1 MKKLALL
8 LCLVFTLSFSSLAVS
23 AGAAPTGD
31 TPAVEIAKKKKKKKK
46 SKKCKPGYKKS
57 GSKCKK
63 GPYKKGQTCAMADQ
77 DKYKKYGYV
86 CLDLSTPGF
95 PLTYLDVYKK

>member
-1 MKKLALL
+1 MLLMCLILAFGLTT
-8 LCLVFTLSFSSLAVS
+8 FGTTAS
-23 AGAAPTGD
+23 GATSTASGPQS
-31 TPAVEIAKKKKKKKK
+31 VEVAKKKKR
-46 SKKCKPGYKKS
+46 CRAGYKKS

-63 GPYKKGQTCAMADQ
+63 GPYKKGQTCAMSKQ
-77 DKYKKYGYV
+77 KEYLKYGFI